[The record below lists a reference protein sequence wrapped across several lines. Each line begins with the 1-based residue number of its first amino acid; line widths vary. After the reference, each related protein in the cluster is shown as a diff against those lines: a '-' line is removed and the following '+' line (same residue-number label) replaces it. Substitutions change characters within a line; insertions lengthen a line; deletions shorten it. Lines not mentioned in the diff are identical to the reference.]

1 MTLKVETET
10 TNLKPSHGN
19 LVFTD
24 KQTAAHRDLSKSI
37 GRFDPAQQA
46 IQFFD
51 DKDVGTKYKVLFQ
64 NGFGM
69 TLTRNQDGNWY
80 VDLSPAR
87 DMMESLDIK
96 AHADDHVKDS
106 SVDAHNERPTIMIDE
121 KEFLQ
126 DHNDGAIDIT
136 FTTPNMKHVHTVGYL
151 NPVTHRYT
159 IRRDLINELDDFE
172 YEMDEDVEAPTAVIQ
187 SDSIKAPQLQKL
199 IAQLKTEDDE
209 DDHEDNEVTERY
221 DGIERGAVY
230 APSLGGIKALLKAMA
245 VAKRLGDTEA
255 VDETSGELNDLLNEL
270 EQGDVEGI
278 DEVRDEMNEILG
290 EATKFKDLPKGQQ
303 MARAKAARERKK
315 SSQSRSSG
323 SKSTKSGS
331 KSSSK
336 SMKKAWN
343 TGKKI
348 GNAVGKMLSDQEERR
363 FIEQQVDAGRRHD
376 GMSDEELMTQA
387 LKY

>member
-1 MTLKVETET
+1 MTTVKVEKQLEA
-10 TNLKPSHGN
+10 LEPSHGN
-19 LVFTD
+19 LVFKD
-24 KQTAAHRDLSKSI
+24 EQSAKHRDLAKSV
-37 GRFDPAQQA
+37 GRFEPKQRG
-46 IQFFD
+46 IVFFD
-51 DKDVGTKYKVLFQ
+51 DNAIGTKYHALFR
-64 NGFGM
+64 NGFAM
-69 TLTRNQDGNWY
+69 KLTQNQDGNWF
-80 VDLSPAR
+80 VDTSPAR
-87 DMMESLDIK
+87 DMMESLELK
-96 AHADDHVKDS
+96 ANADEHVNDS
-106 SVDAHNERPTIMIDE
+106 SVDAHQERPTIMIDE

-136 FTTPNMKHVHTVGYL
+136 FTTPDMKHVHTVGYL

-187 SDSIKAPQLQKL
+187 ADSIKAPQLQKL
-199 IAQLKTEDDE
+199 ITHLKTEDDE
-209 DDHEDNEVTERY
+209 DEDDQKELEE
-221 DGIERGAVY
+221 GIERGAVY

-331 KSSSK
+331 KSNSK

>member
-1 MTLKVETET
+1 MTTVKVEKQLEA
-10 TNLKPSHGN
+10 LEPSHGN
-19 LVFTD
+19 LVFKD
-24 KQTAAHRDLSKSI
+24 EHSAKHRDLANSV
-37 GRFDPAQQA
+37 GRFEPKQRGIVFFEDNA
-46 IQFFD
+46 I
-51 DKDVGTKYKVLFQ
+51 GTKYHALFR
-64 NGFGM
+64 NGFAM
-69 TLTRNQDGNWY
+69 KLTQNQDGNWF
-80 VDLSPAR
+80 VDTSPAR

-96 AHADDHVKDS
+96 AQDDDHVKDR

-172 YEMDEDVEAPTAVIQ
+172 YEMDEDIEAPTAVIQ

-209 DDHEDNEVTERY
+209 DHIEEN
-221 DGIERGAVY
+221 IERETVH
-230 APSLGGIKALLKAMA
+230 APSLGGIKALLKAMS

-255 VDETSGELNDLLNEL
+255 VSETSDELNDLLDEL
-270 EQGDVEGI
+270 EQGEVEGI
-278 DEVRDEMNEILG
+278 DEVRDEMDEILG
-290 EATKFKDLPKGQQ
+290 EATKFKDKHKSDQ
-303 MARAKAARERKK
+303 MAHAKAARERRKSK
-315 SSQSRSSG
+315 SS
-323 SKSTKSGS
+323 SKSTKSN
-331 KSSSK
+331 SK

-348 GNAVGKMLSDQEERR
+348 GSAIAKSVLSDQEERK
-363 FIEQQVDAGRRHD
+363 FIEQHVDAGRRHD
-376 GMSDEELMTQA
+376 GMSDEELLAQA